1 MPSNLQCLLLQESDI
16 ELSTFP
22 KRGSGHKDNFTMMQ
36 SVVSE
41 ARRQRDSLKRR
52 FPGLTETSMD
62 LIISASTE
70 YNPDFPTPYF
80 FNWLRDQNDK
90 LQFDC
95 ALIELEKIRDWYF
108 DPGQNLRHSS
118 GKFFSIEGIQIK
130 VSSESGTK
138 EWNQPI
144 INQPEIGIL
153 GIICQNHSG
162 ILYFLM
168 QAKMEPGNVNKAQLS
183 PTLQAT
189 RSNFTQVHKGKKPPY
204 LEYFQSLN
212 GKKIIVD
219 QLQSE
224 QGARFLK
231 KRNRNMI
238 IEINPDEKIELLAN
252 YCWLTLGQ
260 LKALLEKDN
269 IVNMDARTVLSCT
282 QLNRE

>member
-1 MPSNLQCLLLQESDI
+1 M
-16 ELSTFP
+16 
-22 KRGSGHKDNFTMMQ
+22 RR
-36 SVVSE
+36 SVTSE
-41 ARRQRDSLKRR
+41 ARKHRNSLKRR
-52 FPGLTETSMD
+52 YPGLTETSLD
-62 LIISASTE
+62 LIVSASTE
-70 YNPDFPTPYF
+70 YNPDFPTPRF
-80 FNWLRDQNDK
+80 FKWLQEQNDK

-95 ALIELEKIRDWYF
+95 TLIELEQIRDWYF
-108 DPGQNLRHSS
+108 DEGKNLRHSS
-118 GKFFSIEGIQIK
+118 RKFFSIEGIRVK
-130 VSSESGTK
+130 VTRESGIK

-168 QAKMEPGNVNKAQLS
+168 QAKIEPGNINKVQVS

-189 RSNFTQVHKGKKPPY
+189 KSNFTQVHGGKQPPY
-204 LEYFQSLN
+204 LKYFQSLN
-212 GKKIIVD
+212 DKKIIVD

-238 IEINPDEKIELLAN
+238 IEIKPDEKIELLEN

-260 LKALLEKDN
+260 LKVLLEKDN
-269 IVNMDARTVLSCT
+269 IVNMDARTVMSCT
-282 QLNRE
+282 QLNLE

>member
-1 MPSNLQCLLLQESDI
+1 M
-16 ELSTFP
+16 
-22 KRGSGHKDNFTMMQ
+22 KRNIGAEAQKYRN
-36 SVVSE
+36 SV
-41 ARRQRDSLKRR
+41 KRK
-52 FPGLTETSMD
+52 FPGLNGTSLD
-62 LIISASTE
+62 LIVSASTE

-80 FNWLRDQNDK
+80 FTWLQERNDK
-90 LQFDC
+90 LQFNC
-95 ALIELEKIRDWYF
+95 SLIELAKIRDWYL
-108 DPGQNLRHSS
+108 DEGKNLRHSS
-118 GKFFSIEGIQIK
+118 GKFFSIEGIKVK
-130 VSSESGTK
+130 VSTESGTK

-153 GIICQNHSG
+153 GIICQKHSG

-168 QAKMEPGNVNKAQLS
+168 QAKMEPGNINKIQMS

-189 RSNFTQVHKGKKPPY
+189 RSNFTQVHGGKKPPY
-204 LEYFQSLN
+204 LEYFQSLGN
-212 GKKIIVD
+212 KIIIVD

-238 IEINPDEKIELLAN
+238 IEVGPDEKIEVLDN

-260 LKALLEKDN
+260 LKTLLEKDN

-282 QLNRE
+282 QLNFS

>member
-1 MPSNLQCLLLQESDI
+1 MRQDVHSEVQKQREKLK
-16 ELSTFP
+16 
-22 KRGSGHKDNFTMMQ
+22 KRF
-36 SVVSE
+36 
-41 ARRQRDSLKRR
+41 A
-52 FPGLTETSMD
+52 GLTETSLD
-62 LIISASTE
+62 LIVSASTE
-70 YNPDFPTPYF
+70 YNPHLPTSSF
-80 FNWLRDQNDK
+80 FTWLSAQNDS

-95 ALIELEKIRDWYF
+95 SLIELKQIRDWYF
-108 DPGQNLRHSS
+108 DEGLNLRHSS
-118 GKFFSIEGIQIK
+118 GKFFSIEGIQVK
-130 VSSESGTK
+130 VSAADGTK

-153 GIICQNHSG
+153 GIICQNHFG

-189 RSNFTQVHKGKKPPY
+189 RSNFTQVHKGKKPSY
-204 LEYFQSLN
+204 LEYFQSLT

-238 IEINPDEKIELLAN
+238 IEISPDEKIELLDN

-260 LKALLEKDN
+260 LKFLLEKDN

-282 QLNRE
+282 QLNLS